1 MSKAIEITNLTQ
13 SYNGSPILNKLNMSV
28 PEGSVYAFLGRNG
41 AGKTT
46 TIKLLLGLLERSAG
60 TVKVLGLDPALQ
72 GPELMQ
78 LVGYVSEDR
87 TFYDWMTA
95 SEAIRFTSAFYK
107 NWDADFA
114 AELVSRLKIRLDKK
128 IAKLSRGERGKLALM
143 LALAY
148 RPKLLILDE
157 PTSGLDSV
165 VRRQFIEE
173 TVELI
178 AQEGRTVFFSTHL
191 IEEVERI
198 ADHVA
203 ILSQGHLVVDAS
215 QQELKESFRRVR
227 AYFDKEAADEFTPPE
242 EALNFKRT
250 AGGIQFHVANFDNEL
265 KEKIEQSGAK
275 KIEAEAMS
283 LDDIF
288 VELTREEDL
297 ND

>member
-1 MSKAIEITNLTQ
+1 MSKAIELKDITQ
-13 SYNGSPILNKLNMSV
+13 SYNGSPILKKLSMSV

-46 TIKLLLGLLERSAG
+46 TIKLLLGLLERSG
-60 TVKVLGLDPALQ
+60 GSVKVLGMDPAIQ

-78 LVGYVSEDR
+78 TIGYVSEDR

-107 NWDADFA
+107 NWDADLA
-114 AELVSRLKIRLDKK
+114 AELVDRLKIRVDRK
-128 IAKLSRGERGKLALM
+128 IAKLSRGEKGKLALM

-178 AQEGRTVFFSTHL
+178 AHEGRTVFFSTHL
-191 IEEVERI
+191 IDEVERI

-203 ILSQGHLVVDAS
+203 IISQGHLVVDAS
-215 QQELKESFRRVR
+215 QQELKDSFRRVR
-227 AYFDKEAADEFTPPE
+227 AYFDKSTIDSVMPPE
-242 EALNFKRT
+242 GALNFKKT
-250 AGGIQFHVANFDNEL
+250 QGGILFHIAHFDDSLNDEL
-265 KEKIEQSGAK
+265 IKNGAK
-275 KIEAEAMS
+275 KVEAEAMS

-288 VELTREEDL
+288 VELTREEDFQ
-297 ND
+297 

>member
-1 MSKAIEITNLTQ
+1 MSKAIEIINLTQ

-60 TVKVLGLDPALQ
+60 KVKVLGLDPALQ

-78 LVGYVSEDR
+78 LIGYISEDR

-114 AELVSRLKIRLDKK
+114 SELVSRLKIRLDKK
-128 IAKLSRGERGKLALM
+128 IANLSRGEKGKLALM

-178 AQEGRTVFFSTHL
+178 AHEGRTVFFSTHL

-215 QQELKESFRRVR
+215 QQELKDSFRRVR
-227 AYFDKEAADEFTPPE
+227 AYFDKAAAEQFTPPE
-242 EALNFKRT
+242 DALNFKRT
-250 AGGIQFHVANFDNEL
+250 DGGIQFHIARFGDEL
-265 KEKIEQSGAK
+265 KEKLIQSGAK
-275 KIEAEAMS
+275 KVEASAMS

-288 VELTREEDL
+288 VELTRQEDL

>member
-1 MSKAIEITNLTQ
+1 MSKAIEIKDITQ
-13 SYNGSPILNKLNMSV
+13 SYNGSPILNKLTMSV

-60 TVKVLGLDPALQ
+60 SVRVLGLDPAKK

-78 LVGYVSEDR
+78 LIGYVSEDR
-87 TFYDWMTA
+87 SFYDWMTA
-95 SEAIRFTSAFYK
+95 NEAIRFTSAFYK
-107 NWDADFA
+107 NWDPIFA
-114 AELVSRLKIRLDKK
+114 GELVERLRIRTDKK

-178 AQEGRTVFFSTHL
+178 AHEGRTVFFSTHL

-215 QQELKESFRRVR
+215 QQELKDNFRRVR
-227 AYFDKEAADEFTPPE
+227 AYFEKSAIDHISPPE
-242 EALNFKRT
+242 GALNFKKT
-250 AGGIQFHVANFDNEL
+250 EGGIQFHITNFDDEITKKL
-265 KEKIEQSGAK
+265 RDVGAK
-275 KIEAEAMS
+275 KVEAEALS

-288 VELTREEDL
+288 VELTREEEL
-297 ND
+297 Q